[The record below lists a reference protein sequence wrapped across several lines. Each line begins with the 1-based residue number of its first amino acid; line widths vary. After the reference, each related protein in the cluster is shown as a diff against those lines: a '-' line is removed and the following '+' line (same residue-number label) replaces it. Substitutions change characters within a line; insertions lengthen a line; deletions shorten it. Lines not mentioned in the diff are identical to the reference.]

1 MSGSLRAL
9 AILLGILLAVCLAVG
24 ATVGAVACG
33 IALLAVAIPDSE
45 ETGS

>member
-24 ATVGAVACG
+24 ATVGAVVCG
-33 IALLAVAIPDSE
+33 IALLAVAGLALE
-45 ETGS
+45 EAGS